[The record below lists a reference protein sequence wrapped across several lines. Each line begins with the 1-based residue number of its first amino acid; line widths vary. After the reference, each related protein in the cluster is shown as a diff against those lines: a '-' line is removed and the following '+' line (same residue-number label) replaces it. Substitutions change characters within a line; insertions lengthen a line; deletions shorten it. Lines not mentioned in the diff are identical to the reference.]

1 MHIQIYTMTHKKF
14 PVPPDPMYVPLQVGS
29 AVHEPLGYLRDD
41 TGDNISAQNC
51 YYAELTG
58 MYWVW
63 KNVSDADYVG
73 ICHYRR
79 YLLNE
84 LGFVYTQKELEQLL
98 QHYDI
103 LTSMKLKLNFSYEYG
118 FTVNHTKE
126 DLDAA
131 DAAIRALYPEF
142 YRLYRKRIQ
151 ENHTYFGNLMICSK
165 KLYDEYCCFLFPI
178 FTYMHRMLSLDSY
191 DDYHKRLYGFLSE
204 FLLMVWTEYRGL
216 RVKECK
222 VGMIGAKNETAEV
235 VDRMLVLF
243 AEKRVEEAKACF
255 LSYYRKR
262 PDILMEASD
271 IDGHLHLCLEAVS
284 VFEYESLHGMD
295 KIPITSEKEE
305 LFYYLER
312 LNCAVTELTG
322 NAYGNGETDCL
333 AGKMYS
339 EYAIAVSVKLY
350 TGKEQKNVCERIE
363 ELYQR
368 KIPLL

>member
-14 PVPPDPMYVPLQVGS
+14 SVPPDPMYVPLQVGS

-41 TGDNISAQNC
+41 SGENISAQNC

-63 KNVSDADYVG
+63 KNVFDADYVG
-73 ICHYRR
+73 VCHYRR

-84 LGFVYTQKELEQLL
+84 LGFVYTKKELEQLL

-131 DAAIRALYPEF
+131 DTVIHELYPDF
-142 YRLYRKRIQ
+142 YPLYRKRIQ

-165 KLYDEYCCFLFPI
+165 KLYDEYCSFLFPI
-178 FTYMHRMLSLDSY
+178 FANMHKLLQLDSY
-191 DDYHKRLYGFLSE
+191 DEYHKRLYGFLSE
-204 FLLMVWTEYRGL
+204 FLLMVWTEYRRL
-216 RVKECK
+216 KVRECK
-222 VGMIGAKNETAEV
+222 VGMIGAKNETGEV
-235 VDRMLVLF
+235 VEQMLSLF
-243 AEKRVEEAKACF
+243 AEKKVEDAKTYF
-255 LSYYRKR
+255 LSCYQKR

-284 VFEYESLHGMD
+284 VFEYESLHGME
-295 KIPITSEKEE
+295 KIPITEGKET
-305 LFYYLER
+305 LFGYLEQ
-312 LNCAVTELTG
+312 LNEAVLALTG
-322 NAYGNGETDCL
+322 NTYGAAETERMKDER
-333 AGKMYS
+333 YS

-350 TGKEQKNVCERIE
+350 AGQEQKAVCALIDT
-363 ELYQR
+363 LCQR